1 MESTESRHLT
11 AGLNI
16 LDEKFKTHKTRYV
29 LQCTLATGAVF
40 IVLMIL
46 DALSDTVIIAAL
58 GASSFIA
65 FTMPRAQVSRPRF
78 LIGGYLVGT
87 VAGILCHYLCDWLLL
102 AQWPVVRACSN
113 VLFGALSVG
122 LAIFLM
128 VITDTEHPPA
138 AGLALGFVLND
149 WDYLTVLVVVVGI
162 VSLSLIKVLLRPV
175 LMDLL

>member
-1 MESTESRHLT
+1 M
-11 AGLNI
+11 NI
-16 LDEKFKTHKTRYV
+16 FDEKFKTHKVKYV
-29 LQCTLATGAVF
+29 LQCALATCSVF
-40 IVLMIL
+40 VVLLLLDIL
-46 DALSDTVIIAAL
+46 HDTAIIAAL

-65 FTMPRAQVSRPRF
+65 FTMPGAQVSRPKF
-78 LIGGYLVGT
+78 LIGGYLF
-87 VAGILCHYLCDWLLL
+87 GILAGTFCHYLSVWLPL
-102 AQWPVVRACSN
+102 AQWHVAAQEFSD

-149 WDYLTVLVVVVGI
+149 WNHFTVMVVVVGI
-162 VSLSLIKVLLRPV
+162 VSLSILKTLLKPV